1 MESRAG
7 KSWYPDEDGQL
18 INEYKYGTYT
28 VEQIAVIHKRPVEQI
43 ERRLRML
50 QHVFAKK
57 FKTQDASVKRGVFV
71 KTSSLPNGKAE
82 ATVRSPNVPKLVTRP
97 VTAVRPVTTVR
108 PVTAGKHVTVLEPL
122 LEVDDT
128 VETTNETST
137 SVEVN
142 HETPVPHL
150 LKISDYTCAGDAWT
164 NEESDK
170 LLALYKDREL
180 GLMAISALHKR
191 TPASIVCKLRKMN
204 IELVM
209 SNVRGYDE
217 YKLSPLYK
225 EVLGVRKQKK

>member
-57 FKTQDASVKRGVFV
+57 FKTQDTSVKRGVFV
-71 KTSSLPNGKAE
+71 KTSGLPNGKAE
-82 ATVRSPNVPKLVTRP
+82 TTTRSPNVPKLVMRP
-97 VTAVRPVTTVR
+97 VTAVRPVT
-108 PVTAGKHVTVLEPL
+108 PGKHVTVLEPL

-142 HETPVPHL
+142 NVTPAPHL